1 MDSFMLERL
10 LGQLRKLI
18 ASGKDDNILILENN
32 GNKWFLFLDVQEI
45 MFSIVGHRLNV
56 KRNAPMGFEEFLR
69 GLAQREGYTLHLVE
83 RFRKGDATPLD
94 ENRVSWR
101 AIDDSMLFEGLRL
114 VDKEKIE
121 IPRITFTYSEGIG
134 MTDMPF

>member
-1 MDSFMLERL
+1 MDMLDRL

-18 ASGKDDNILILENN
+18 VSGNDDNILILENN

-56 KRNAPMGFEEFLR
+56 KRNAPRGFEELLR

-83 RFRKGDATPLD
+83 RFRKGDATPID

-114 VDKEKIE
+114 AKKKEYTQT
-121 IPRITFTYSEGIG
+121 ITFVDPTLVS
-134 MTDMPF
+134 DSV

>member
-1 MDSFMLERL
+1 MDSFMLDRL

-56 KRNAPMGFEEFLR
+56 KRNAPMGFEELLR

-83 RFRKGDATPLD
+83 RFRKGDATPIS
-94 ENRVSWR
+94 RVSWR
-101 AIDDSMLFEGLRL
+101 TIDDSMLFEGLRFAKK
-114 VDKEKIE
+114 KEYTQT
-121 IPRITFTYSEGIG
+121 ITFVDPTLVS
-134 MTDMPF
+134 DSV

>member
-1 MDSFMLERL
+1 MDMLDRL

-18 ASGKDDNILILENN
+18 VSGNDDNILILENN

-56 KRNAPMGFEEFLR
+56 KRNAPMGFEELLR

-83 RFRKGDATPLD
+83 RFRKGDATPIS
-94 ENRVSWR
+94 RVSWR

-114 VDKEKIE
+114 AKKKEYTQT
-121 IPRITFTYSEGIG
+121 ITFVDPTLVS
-134 MTDMPF
+134 DSV